1 MKATLLIPSGGTQ
14 PPFQVRL
21 KLDPAAGS
29 YGLGRL
35 KDKAGVTL
43 DGATFRRLRES
54 VGASLDTADPDAART
69 ALGVPPGEPL
79 SPPPEP
85 DAGGRTIAAV
95 LREVIGTERGAVA
108 QAAGRLGMSSD
119 TLGEYVRGHAV
130 PGAAALLRICR
141 GFGVSLSRFD
151 GCEV

>member
-1 MKATLLIPSGGTQ
+1 MKATLLIPSGGSQ
-14 PPFQVRL
+14 PPFQIRL

-43 DGATFRRLRES
+43 DGVTFRRLREA
-54 VGASLDTADPDAART
+54 GASLDTTDPDAIRA

-79 SPPPEP
+79 ASPPES
-85 DAGGRTIAAV
+85 DSGGRTIAAV

-151 GCEV
+151 GCDQ